1 MLFRNKRWICG
12 AAFVVAACVI
22 ASFYFIYDINKRF
35 PEPDNV
41 HTYTYDNPAV
51 EDGLKI
57 TPIECKIYNY
67 NEYQEMYNYSGTLSS
82 FKEGAD
88 TDKIRALLFKV
99 QFENTTL
106 SDITYTT
113 DDFVMVARNCGAF
126 NGVMVED
133 GNNKSVIKPGE
144 KQTFT
149 LSTVLVED
157 SLVKKKWMNKLD
169 SDTYYFVYWWYPEV
183 KRLEF
188 EVNHG

>member
-12 AAFVVAACVI
+12 AAFVVAVCVI

-57 TPIECKIYNY
+57 TPIECK
-67 NEYQEMYNYSGTLSS
+67 MYNYSGTLSS

-133 GNNKSVIKPGE
+133 GDNKSVIKPGE

>member
-1 MLFRNKRWICG
+1 MLFRNKRWIGG
-12 AAFVVAACVI
+12 AAFVVAVCVI

-35 PEPDNV
+35 PKPDNV

-133 GNNKSVIKPGE
+133 GDNKSVIKPGE

-149 LSTVLVED
+149 LSTVLVEE